1 MKFAGA
7 SFPFTKCEGTQRSES
22 QLVRK
27 QDKPVAFGY
36 YLVNQQ
42 ILKTSH
48 WYSVE
53 TSLCSSK
60 FIFSKYLVEI
70 THRGGSAVKNLVLCC
85 FLMLLISNFT
95 HAEK

>member
-1 MKFAGA
+1 MQFADA
-7 SFPFTKCEGTQRSES
+7 SFPFTKCEGTSWSES
-22 QLVRK
+22 QLVHN

-42 ILKTSH
+42 ILKTLH
-48 WYSVE
+48 RYSVE

-70 THRGGSAVKNLVLCC
+70 NRRGGSVMKNLVLFC
-85 FLMLLISNFT
+85 FLILLISNFT